1 MKKKHIITLG
11 GLPGGGKS
19 TVKALLEKQMEWNS
33 FSTGDYMRSLA
44 KERGMT
50 FDEFNAHIAENK
62 ADDELIDK
70 ELQRIETQEDHMI
83 VDSHL
88 AFHFVPSAFKVFLN
102 ISLAES
108 AKRIYSDSDRE
119 SRKSV
124 GDTMASID
132 EAEKRIAA
140 RIENHND
147 RYMRH
152 YGISPYEVSQYDLVI
167 DTELHNPEEVVAII
181 LDAYNNW
188 IQ

>member
-1 MKKKHIITLG
+1 MEQKHIITLG

-19 TVKALLEKQMEWNS
+19 TVKALLEKELSWSS

-50 FDEFNAHIAENK
+50 FDEFNAHIAEHK

-70 ELQRIETQEDHMI
+70 ELQRIEAEEDHMI

-102 ISLAES
+102 ISLSES
-108 AKRIYSDSDRE
+108 ARRIYADSDRE

-124 GDTMASID
+124 GDTMSSID
-132 EAEKRIAA
+132 EAKQRIEA

-147 RYMRH
+147 RYKRH
-152 YGISPYEVSQYDLVI
+152 YGISPYEVDQYDLVI
-167 DTELHNPEEVVAII
+167 NTEDYNPEEVASII
-181 LDAYNNW
+181 LEAYKNW
-188 IQ
+188 LK